1 MKVLELFAGQRSIGK
16 AFDKK
21 NHEVYSIEWDKRHE
35 NIDWYQDISTIT
47 ANDIIERFGVPDI
60 VWASPDCTSY
70 SIAGI
75 SYHRIKESSGNLL
88 AKSDYAKF
96 CDKTNLNV
104 MRLIDDLLKINPNL
118 IYFIE
123 NPRGGMRKMDFI
135 KDKPRYTVTYCQ
147 YGDERMKPT
156 DIWTNHPNPNFKPVC
171 KNGDSCHVAAPRG
184 SRTGTQ
190 GRKNSI
196 ERSLIPTQLCD
207 HIVNICEEFLTAN
220 HIGHMVLELVRE
232 AKNST
237 EEGNWI
243 YDIETIEDKFNIT
256 LNNSLVVKIKGL
268 LEENED
274 VCDVQI
280 YDNYIDIMLYK
291 DSF

>member
-35 NIDWYQDISTIT
+35 NIDWYQDISIIT

-75 SYHRIKESSGNLL
+75 SYHRTRESGGNLL

-104 MRLIDDLLKINPNL
+104 MMLIDDLLKINPNL

-156 DIWTNHPNPNFKPVC
+156 DIWTNHPNPNFKPAC

-196 ERSLIPTQLCD
+196 ERSLIPAQLCD
-207 HIVNICEEFLTAN
+207 HIVNICEEFLTVN
-220 HIGHMVLELVRE
+220 YIGHMVLELVRE

-237 EEGNWI
+237 EEGNWT

-256 LNNSLVVKIKGL
+256 LNNSLVVKIKSL